1 MQYPP
6 ICKLENK
13 KKCYNF
19 QPGEW
24 RSVCIWVA
32 YIQKVG
38 YINLDGVKKIFLNKS
53 EFVSRS
59 DYCDGSDFNNGKITG
74 LHG

>member
-6 ICKLENK
+6 ICKLEN